1 MQNNSCQDRI
11 RDLLA
16 TWKMISTSDL
26 KLLLHRTPE
35 FNQRTFEWSLLR
47 LRKKGEIYS
56 LRIGPQILNFHS
68 KWKKRYAL
76 FLKNPSQRRELI
88 LRQTGL
94 FHHLELLRIYL
105 EVQKEVPD
113 WIAYPNL
120 SNQSCAF
127 TQSIQGRRLFPDLIL
142 RKTPASSALYIEFER
157 TLKSEKRYRE
167 RWRSY
172 ERDRSIYGC
181 LYWLE
186 EPSHLGPLL
195 ELSKAFFDRKSGR
208 AEFHLSFVLDVQFR
222 QNRLDTQIYRV
233 GLNRREE
240 ISLREVLQGPVPA
253 PVAIPYS
260 KNFSAPTTYDD
271 LAISALRAN
280 SSPPTSSNDW
290 VLKDGREEFARRA
303 P

>member
-1 MQNNSCQDRI
+1 MRNNSCQDRI
-11 RDLLA
+11 RDVLG

-26 KLLLHRTPE
+26 KLLLHRAPS

-56 LRIGPQILNFHS
+56 LRIGSQILNFHS

-88 LRQTGL
+88 LRETGL

-105 EVQKEVPD
+105 EIRKEVPS

-127 TQSIQGRRLFPDLIL
+127 TKSIQGGRLFPDLIL
-142 RKTPASSALYIEFER
+142 RQTPTSSALYIEVER

-172 ERDRSIYGC
+172 ERDRAIYGC

-186 EPSHLGPLL
+186 DPSHLGPLV

-208 AEFHLSFVLDVQFR
+208 AEFSLSFVLDEQFR
-222 QNRLDTQIYRV
+222 QGRLGAPIYRV
-233 GLNRREE
+233 GLNRHEE
-240 ISLREVLQGPVPA
+240 TLLREILQGPVPA

-260 KNFSAPTTYDD
+260 KSFSPPTTEYPWP
-271 LAISALRAN
+271 ISALRAD
-280 SSPPTSSNDW
+280 SSPTTISNEW
-290 VLKDGREEFARRA
+290 VLKDVREESARRT